1 MAIVEESGK
10 YYMKGKIK
18 RINGSYYN
26 YKRIIKGTKS
36 IRKMKDAER
45 LFIEQFKAKDTLSDI
60 TFEELAKKYLLSYK
74 RGKESTKITKQQDL
88 KRPIVCFGKENA
100 KDITSKGLQLYINEI
115 EKELSEKYVKKIF
128 YAIKQ
133 VFDYGVQEKYVTD
146 NPMKNVVR
154 TIDFDTPKKE
164 MKYWTLEDFDRFCKS
179 PIEHNSYFL
188 LIYFLYKM
196 GCRRGEALAL
206 TWDDIDFTNKT
217 VDIKKTMSFKVRP
230 PRSTTPKTKNSY
242 RIITMPDDLIDLLK
256 EHYNKCSNY
265 YGFKTSSLVF
275 GYTKPLDPESIRR
288 YLRNAIKT
296 INTDEDGNLLA
307 VDKQVPDI
315 RLHDLRH
322 SHASYLIRNMNK
334 GNYNDYDIAKRLGD
348 TRETIFNTY
357 AHWFKEKDQGIID
370 MMNSNDNSST
380 TLQSDNEITQL
391 RKLKQLYEQGLITE
405 DIYILKQ
412 KALLD
417 L

>member
-1 MAIVEESGK
+1 
-10 YYMKGKIK
+10 
-18 RINGSYYN
+18 
-26 YKRIIKGTKS
+26 
-36 IRKMKDAER
+36 
-45 LFIEQFKAKDTLSDI
+45 
-60 TFEELAKKYLLSYK
+60 
-74 RGKESTKITKQQDL
+74 
-88 KRPIVCFGKENA
+88 
-100 KDITSKGLQLYINEI
+100 
-115 EKELSEKYVKKIF
+115 
-128 YAIKQ
+128 
-133 VFDYGVQEKYVTD
+133 
-146 NPMKNVVR
+146 
-154 TIDFDTPKKE
+154 
-164 MKYWTLEDFDRFCKS
+164 
-179 PIEHNSYFL
+179 
-188 LIYFLYKM
+188 
-196 GCRRGEALAL
+196 
-206 TWDDIDFTNKT
+206 
-217 VDIKKTMSFKVRP
+217 MSFKVRP
-230 PRSTTPKTKNSY
+230 PKLTTPKIKYSY